1 MTGIR
6 IREEHRPDLSRQT
19 TVGAQG
25 RSVRRLGAK
34 GRAVAFSCAANRDW
48 RSCQAA
54 PIVGE
59 IVIDKPGKGA
69 FYATDLDM
77 ILRERDR
84 RREGKK
90 QIPFEIRV
98 RGDSIQQA
106 TSPW

>member
-1 MTGIR
+1 
-6 IREEHRPDLSRQT
+6 
-19 TVGAQG
+19 
-25 RSVRRLGAK
+25 VRGEPGLEI
-34 GRAVAFSCAANRDW
+34 VPE
-48 RSCQAA
+48 AA

-90 QIPFEIRV
+90 QIPFSIRV
-98 RGDSIQQA
+98 RCDSIQQA